1 MKDHNI
7 TSNQYILNIVE
18 IALYLTLRNES
29 YIDDSSTNS
38 ATEWL
43 TFRFILKNLD
53 AKAVFQSKK
62 LHLYAKIN
70 QAESGQSNLL
80 EF

>member
-1 MKDHNI
+1 MNHASMI
-7 TSNQYILNIVE
+7 H
-18 IALYLTLRNES
+18 R
-29 YIDDSSTNS
+29 ST
-38 ATEWL
+38 APHCGE
-43 TFRFILKNLD
+43 TFRFIIKNLD

>member
-1 MKDHNI
+1 MNH
-7 TSNQYILNIVE
+7 TSMIHRPRTPPCGELFRYII
-18 IALYLTLRNES
+18 
-29 YIDDSSTNS
+29 
-38 ATEWL
+38 
-43 TFRFILKNLD
+43 KNLD